1 MTKTALAIKPI
12 LSILFFGCLLNMPY
26 GYFQF
31 VRLIGMVGFALLAY
45 YEKDKTDKTW
55 QIVWVC
61 SAILINP
68 VFKIALGR
76 ILWNVVDVVWA
87 ILLIVITIADY
98 RKARTTG
105 KH

>member
-1 MTKTALAIKPI
+1 
-12 LSILFFGCLLNMPY
+12 MPY

-76 ILWNVVDVVWA
+76 ILWNVADVIWA
-87 ILLIVITIADY
+87 ILLIMTAITDY
-98 RKARTTG
+98 RKARTR
-105 KH
+105 KKLRQ